1 LLGISLDSD
10 ERIFVA
16 FVARH
21 VEQLGGVAQP
31 RMNRG
36 ERFNDRLEGFFFFTE
51 ILRALG
57 IFPNL
62 GVFEFGVNL
71 FEFL

>member
-1 LLGISLDSD
+1 LLGIGLDGD
-10 ERIFVA
+10 KRVFVA

-21 VEQLGGVAQP
+21 VQQLGGVAQP

-36 ERFNDRLEGFFFFTE
+36 KRFDDRFEGFFFFTE
-51 ILRALG
+51 VLRALG